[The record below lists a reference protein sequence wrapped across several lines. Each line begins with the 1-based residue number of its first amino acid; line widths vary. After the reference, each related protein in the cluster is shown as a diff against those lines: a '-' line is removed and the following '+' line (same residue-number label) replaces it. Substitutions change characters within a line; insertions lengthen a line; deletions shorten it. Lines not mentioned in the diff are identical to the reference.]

1 MEYIIIDTQEVVSQG
16 ELRRRNPVT
25 SFPAVWGSDVLEF
38 LGVAVVFPSPAPE
51 YDSVSQMVVQGAP
64 VLTDKGHY
72 EQSWSIVDL
81 DAEVVAQNQAA
92 KLEQLKVSIV
102 SQVQVRLDTFA
113 QTRNYDSILS
123 AATYAASSNEVFKAE
138 GLKVVELRDATWSAL
153 YTILAAVEA
162 GTRVVS
168 SYADIEA
175 DLPVLSWN

>member
-1 MEYIIIDTQEVVSQG
+1 MLIASIKNNEVEQVADYKVLFPEVSFPQSG
-16 ELRRRNPVT
+16 PDLEWLKDNSALPVT
-25 SFPAVWGSDVLEF
+25 AFKS
-38 LGVAVVFPSPAPE
+38 
-51 YDSVSQMVVQGAP
+51 YDA
-64 VLTDKGHY
+64 
-72 EQSWSIVDL
+72 SIEKL
-81 DAEVVAQNQAA
+81 EVVAPYIEGDEVFTVSVVAKTAEEIAAESEVAKA
-92 KLEQLKVSIV
+92 KLQSAIV

-138 GLKVVELRDATWSAL
+138 GLKAVELRDATWSAL

-162 GTRVVS
+162 GTRVVE